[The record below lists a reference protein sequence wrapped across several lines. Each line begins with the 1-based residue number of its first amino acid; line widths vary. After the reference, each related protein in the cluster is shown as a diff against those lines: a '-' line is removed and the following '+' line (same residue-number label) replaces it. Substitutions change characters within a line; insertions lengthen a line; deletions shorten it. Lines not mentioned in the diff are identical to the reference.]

1 MLRPRL
7 IKSLAATATW
17 LEMEILAGQSDESM
31 SLRTNKLKYEYSFTT
46 NLIYYETKAR

>member
-1 MLRPRL
+1 
-7 IKSLAATATW
+7 
-17 LEMEILAGQSDESM
+17 MEILAGQSDESM